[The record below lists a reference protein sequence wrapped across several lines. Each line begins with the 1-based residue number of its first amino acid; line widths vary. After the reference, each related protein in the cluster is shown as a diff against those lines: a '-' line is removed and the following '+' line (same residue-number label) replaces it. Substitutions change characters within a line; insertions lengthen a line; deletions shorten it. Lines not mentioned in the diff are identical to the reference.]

1 MPWGAQVH
9 VLRARGLRRP
19 TLHQVFALT
28 ILGLAAPL
36 GLLFVR
42 IDQSSRDAL
51 IESSSRIRAEKT
63 QAIGDRVLSDL
74 AIGRQVTG
82 HVEAL
87 LGEGAVRI
95 EDLRGI
101 EAVLF
106 AQVAEERALS
116 EATFTHAVLLGE
128 EGDEPKLAPG
138 NRWQASVF
146 RARDGGIVTRHD
158 HREKGRFG
166 RGARERPAAG

>member
-1 MPWGAQVH
+1 MPWSAQVR

-19 TLHQVFALT
+19 TLPQVFALT
-28 ILGLAAPL
+28 ILGLAALL

-82 HVEAL
+82 HVETP
-87 LGEGAVRI
+87 LGGAPGRI
-95 EDLRGI
+95 AALRG
-101 EAVLF
+101 
-106 AQVAEERALS
+106 
-116 EATFTHAVLLGE
+116 T
-128 EGDEPKLAPG
+128 K
-138 NRWQASVF
+138 SVF
-146 RARDGGIVTRHD
+146 
-158 HREKGRFG
+158 
-166 RGARERPAAG
+166 